1 MLSYSN
7 KIESK
12 GMSSCTT
19 RKLIKQFLFRIH
31 ANGRHVLLFVENID
45 QFLRTQVQGRFTKT
59 AIIFGIHANDRGF

>member
-1 MLSYSN
+1 MASFLAKTN
-7 KIESK
+7 GKE
-12 GMSSCTT
+12 
-19 RKLIKQFLFRIH
+19 KQFLFGIH